1 MRLNENQD
9 IRRVRVL
16 ALGTGLVAAV
26 LGALLLAFLPSSPN
40 AAPAVAPSNA
50 GEPRVTGTPR
60 VGQVL
65 RTTRG
70 TWTGTEPISY
80 ELRWFRCNGRGAPD
94 ASDCVRI
101 ANAPNAAYVARA
113 ADAGF
118 RLRSQVRAS
127 NADGA
132 ATATSNPTEVI
143 QSARPANVT
152 EPTISGTATVGSRL
166 TANRG
171 TWVGETPITYSFQWL
186 RCSTAGDNCSEISGA
201 TDNQYLV
208 VDNDSGRTLR
218 VRVTARNDIGSR
230 SALSNQTSV
239 VRDQTQPAPP
249 PPPSGNSVDV
259 GSLRAAGDRLVV
271 SQVRFSPNPVQSRV
285 TPITARIR
293 VTDQRGR
300 AVRGALVFIRSVP
313 RRTTGGDRQPSAA
326 DGWVTYQ
333 LQPLRHFPAVNGNV
347 QFFVKAYRAGDPPLG
362 GIAGYRLVQVRVLTA
377 GSQ

>member
-1 MRLNENQD
+1 MRSNENQD

-26 LGALLLAFLPSSPN
+26 LGALLLAFLPSSPS
-40 AAPAVAPSNA
+40 AAPAVAPSNT

-60 VGQVL
+60 VGQVQ

-70 TWTGTEPISY
+70 TWTGTEPIGYSF
-80 ELRWFRCNGRGAPD
+80 RWYRCNGRGAPD

-101 ANAPNAAYVARA
+101 ANAPNATYVARP

-152 EPTISGTATVGSRL
+152 EPTISGTPAVGSRL
-166 TANRG
+166 SANRG
-171 TWVGETPITYSFQWL
+171 TWVGDPPLTYAFQWL
-186 RCSTAGDNCSEISGA
+186 RCSTSGDNCSEISGA
-201 TDNQYLV
+201 ADNQYLV
-208 VDNDSGRTLR
+208 VDNDADRTLR
-218 VRVTARNDIGSR
+218 VRVTARNDVGAR
-230 SALSNQTSV
+230 SALSDPTSV
-239 VRDQTQPAPP
+239 VRGGTTPP
-249 PPPSGNSVDV
+249 PPPTGNSVDV

-285 TPITARIR
+285 SPITARIR

-326 DGWVTYQ
+326 DGWVEYQ

-377 GSQ
+377 NGQ

>member
-1 MRLNENQD
+1 MRLTENQD

-26 LGALLLAFLPSSPN
+26 LGTLLLAFLPSSPN
-40 AAPAVAPSNA
+40 AAPAAAPTNA

-60 VGQVL
+60 VGQVQ

-70 TWTGTEPISY
+70 TWNGTEPFSY
-80 ELRWFRCNGRGAPD
+80 SFRWYRCNGGGSAPD

-101 ANAPNAAYVARA
+101 ANAPNATYVARA

-127 NADGA
+127 NGEG
-132 ATATSNPTEVI
+132 TGVATSNPTEVI

-152 EPTISGTATVGSRL
+152 EPTISGTASVDSRL

-171 TWVGETPITYSFQWL
+171 TWVGEAPITYSFQWL

-208 VDNDSGRTLR
+208 VDNDTGRTLR
-218 VRVTARNDIGSR
+218 VRVTARNDVGSR
-230 SALSNQTSV
+230 SALSNQTGV
-239 VRDQTQPAPP
+239 VRDQTQPT
-249 PPPSGNSVDV
+249 PPPSGNSVDA
-259 GSLRAAGDRLVV
+259 GSLRAAGDRLIV
-271 SQVRFSPNPVQSRV
+271 SQVRFVPNPVRSRV
-285 TPITARIR
+285 NPITVRIR

-300 AVRGALVFIRSVP
+300 AVRGALVFTRSVP
-313 RRTTGGDRQPSAA
+313 RRTTGGDRQPTAA
-326 DGWVTYQ
+326 DGWVEYQ

-377 GSQ
+377 SGQ

>member
-1 MRLNENQD
+1 MKLTENQD

-40 AAPAVAPSNA
+40 AAPTVAPSNA

-60 VGQVL
+60 VGQVQ

-70 TWTGTEPISY
+70 TWTGTDPITYSF
-80 ELRWFRCNGRGAPD
+80 RWYRCNGRGAPD
-94 ASDCVRI
+94 ASDCIRI
-101 ANAPNAAYVARA
+101 ANAPNATYVARA

-127 NADGA
+127 NADGTG
-132 ATATSNPTEVI
+132 TATSNPTEVI
-143 QSARPANVT
+143 QSARPTNVT
-152 EPTISGTATVGSRL
+152 EPTITGTAAVGSRL

-171 TWVGETPITYSFQWL
+171 TWVGEAPLTYSFQWL
-186 RCSTAGDNCSEISGA
+186 RCSTSGDNCSEISGA

-218 VRVTARNDIGSR
+218 VRVTARNDVGSR
-230 SALSNQTSV
+230 SALSNQTGV
-239 VRDQTQPAPP
+239 VGGGASPP
-249 PPPSGNSVDV
+249 PATGNSVSV
-259 GSLRAAGDRLVV
+259 ETLKAAGDRLVV
-271 SQVRFSPNPVQSRV
+271 SQVRFSPNPVRSRV
-285 TPITARIR
+285 NPITVRIR

-300 AVRGALVFIRSVP
+300 AVRGALVFVRSVP

-326 DGWVTYQ
+326 DGWVEYQ
-333 LQPLRHFPAVNGNV
+333 LQPLQHFPAVNGNV
-347 QFFVKAYRAGDPPLG
+347 QFFIKAYRAGDPPLG

-377 GSQ
+377 SGQ

>member
-1 MRLNENQD
+1 MKLTENQD

-26 LGALLLAFLPSSPN
+26 LGTLLLAFLPSSPN
-40 AAPAVAPSNA
+40 AAPAAAPSNA

-60 VGQVL
+60 VGQVQ

-70 TWTGTEPISY
+70 TWNGTEPISY
-80 ELRWFRCNGRGAPD
+80 SFRWFRCNSRGGAAD

-101 ANAPNAAYVARA
+101 ANAANATYVARA

-127 NADGA
+127 NAEGA
-132 ATATSNPTEVI
+132 ATSTSNPTEVI

-152 EPTISGTATVGSRL
+152 EPTISGTPNVDARL

-171 TWVGETPITYSFQWL
+171 TWVGEAPLTYSFQWL

-208 VDNDSGRTLR
+208 VENDTGRTLR

-230 SALSNQTSV
+230 SALSNPTAV
-239 VRDQTQPAPP
+239 VGGGTPP
-249 PPPSGNSVDV
+249 TTGNSVSAE
-259 GSLRAAGDRLVV
+259 SLRFAGDRLIV
-271 SQVRFSPNPVQSRV
+271 SQVRFTPNPVRSRV
-285 TPITARIR
+285 NPITARIR

-300 AVRGALVFIRSVP
+300 AVRGALVFMRSVP
-313 RRTTGGDRQPSAA
+313 RRTTGGDRQATGS
-326 DGWVTYQ
+326 DGWIEYQ

-347 QFFVKAYRAGDPPLG
+347 QFFIKAYRAGDPPLG

-377 GSQ
+377 SGN